1 MPQVKFVNEKQT
13 IEVPEGANL
22 RKEARKAG
30 IELYSGIHRHPLG
43 NCHGL
48 GGCGKCAVEIVKGQE
63 NVRKPGLWE
72 RLRTLMGPIL
82 FLVKRE
88 KKDAIRLACQTRVE
102 GDCEVQTHPD
112 LNLHGEKFWG

>member
-13 IEVPEGANL
+13 IDVPQGANL
-22 RKEARKAG
+22 RQEARKAG
-30 IELYSGIHRHPLG
+30 IELYSGLHKTF
-43 NCHGL
+43 NCRGL
-48 GGCGKCAVEIVKGQE
+48 GQCGSCAVEIVKGQE

-72 RLRTLMGPIL
+72 RFRSLMGPIL
-82 FLVKRE
+82 FLVKLE
-88 KKDAIRLACQTRVE
+88 KKDAIRLACKTRVE